1 MDLENVKSIIQSY
14 ELNKENRDREYVYK
28 RAYVYSRL
36 RETGMSYSAIGRLF
50 GHNHATVMHGI
61 RNHEFYTKM
70 NDAFY
75 LNCIRE
81 IRKKFETEKYR
92 DIFRDVLNCNNSTEL
107 ALIKKRIENKEY

>member
-1 MDLENVKSIIQSY
+1 MDLHKVKSVIQSF
-14 ELNKENRDREYVYK
+14 ELNKENRDREHVYK

-36 RETGMSYSAIGRLF
+36 RETGMSYSAIGRFF

-81 IRKKFETEKYR
+81 IRKEFEPEKYR